1 MLVGLEDSTA
11 PYVLIGVARAKNVN
25 EIWFFVGGLKRDGD
39 YSPGSPDNMRTSNP
53 SA

>member
-11 PYVLIGVARAKNVN
+11 PYVLVGVARTKYVN
-25 EIWFFVGGLKRDGD
+25 EIWVFVGGLKREGD